1 MRTSRITRAW
11 IALSIGVATGLA
23 PAPPAVGQETDVL
36 LRLGAQTPWT
46 TAEDPLL
53 RVELRAANHS
63 ERAIEDLSVGLTLG
77 PAVRAR
83 QEYEMMLT
91 DGPPFVVFAPAP
103 SPVPGTLD
111 PGEELTFQLD
121 VDLAAAVSSTDSLVY
136 PAEATL
142 FAAGS
147 PLATLTTP
155 VLHIVRDPEV
165 PVLFTSWTTLAAGA
179 VLDPSGR
186 LKDADFEA
194 SIAEGGSL
202 AEAVRSLADL
212 AEQDGATS
220 IAVVLEPLLLQQLRE
235 MAGGYERTD
244 GSKVEPGTGGAADA
258 GTLLEQLRAAVGNPA
273 VAPVV
278 LPYAAPE
285 LPAMVRSGL
294 VGDLIRQYELGD
306 ALVLDVLGR
315 GGDETVAAAPADALD
330 DASLSF
336 LDRRGATVVFANP
349 EAVARPEQPNLFA
362 PPPTAAVPLVGGGIM
377 TLVLPDPDTQAL
389 LERPDLRD
397 DPVRLAQVVL
407 GALAVIWR
415 EQPVPIPPTVRGLA
429 LALPPE
435 LPPAAWAPLVRRLAR
450 APFLQGT
457 PAPSLVSSVNPVG
470 VPAAL
475 AAPSQASFS
484 QVFVEE
490 LRTARREVE
499 ALEHMASGG
508 SDTTARLLRD
518 IAVAEAGRSVGRE
531 RIGRAWLE
539 VVTGTTGR
547 EFERVAPLPDQ
558 VFTLTSARGRI
569 LIRLGDPG
577 PEPRRVVVELQSSWF
592 RFPDG
597 ATRTATLE
605 GATPPIPF
613 TVQATGTGRRTIRV
627 SVRAGSSSGLVIAE
641 RDIVVASTAA
651 NRVAL
656 VIAGAAGLGLVGL
669 WARRLLRRTR
679 A

>member
-23 PAPPAVGQETDVL
+23 PGTPAVGQETDIV

-53 RVELRAANHS
+53 RVELRAANQS
-63 ERAIEDLSVGLTLG
+63 DGRIEDLSVGLALG
-77 PAVRAR
+77 PAVRTR
-83 QEYEMMLT
+83 NEYEAMLI
-91 DGPPFVVFAPAP
+91 DGLPFVVFAPAP

-111 PGEELTFQLD
+111 PGEERTFRLD

-142 FAAGS
+142 FAAGT

-165 PVLFTSWTTLAAGA
+165 PVLFTWWTTLAAGA
-179 VLDPSGR
+179 VFDPAGR

-202 AEAVRSLADL
+202 AEAVRALEAL
-212 AEQDGATS
+212 AEQDDATS

-235 MAGGYERTD
+235 MAQGYERTD
-244 GSKVEPGTGGAADA
+244 GSTVEPGTGGAADA
-258 GTLLEQLRAAVGNPA
+258 STLLEQLRAAVGDVA

-278 LPYAAPE
+278 LPYAAPK

-306 ALVLDVLGR
+306 ELVLEVLGR
-315 GGDETVAAAPADALD
+315 GGDGTVAAAPDDALD
-330 DASLSF
+330 DASLAF
-336 LDRRGATVVFANP
+336 LDGRGATAVFANP
-349 EAVARPEQPNLFA
+349 EAVARPEQPNFFA
-362 PPPTAAVPLVGGGIM
+362 PPPTAAVPLAGGGAM
-377 TLVLPDPDTQAL
+377 TLILPDPDTQAL
-389 LERPDLRD
+389 LERPDLRA
-397 DPVRLAQVVL
+397 DPVRLAQAVL
-407 GALAVIWR
+407 GELAVIWR

-429 LALPPE
+429 LALPRD
-435 LPPAAWAPLVRRLAR
+435 LPPAAWTPLVRRLAR
-450 APFLQGT
+450 APFLRGT
-457 PAPSLVSSVNPVG
+457 PAPTLVSSVNPIG
-470 VPAAL
+470 APAAL
-475 AAPSQASFS
+475 ATPSQASFS
-484 QVFVEE
+484 QGFVEE

-499 ALEHMASGG
+499 ALEYMSSGG
-508 SDTTARLLRD
+508 SDTTASLLRG

-531 RIGRAWLE
+531 SIGQAWLE
-539 VVTGTTGR
+539 SVTGTTGR
-547 EFERVAPLPDQ
+547 EFDRVAPLPDQ
-558 VFTLTSARGRI
+558 VFTLTSTRGMI

-597 ATRTATLE
+597 ATRAATLQ
-605 GATPPIPF
+605 GATQPIPF
-613 TVQATGTGRRTIRV
+613 TVEATSTGRRTIRV
-627 SVRAGSSSGLVIAE
+627 RVRAGISGLVIAE
-641 RDIVVASTAA
+641 RDVVVGSTAA

-656 VIAGAAGLGLVGL
+656 VIAGAAALGLVGL